1 MSEQTINVSIIPGD
15 LKVQG
20 PQFRSEGL
28 GCVLFSDIVVI
39 DQRGSDRGWSL
50 RGLFPKATKV
60 EATLMQS
67 APGSADGITINTDLW
82 LGIEKDGTLGPAG
95 STGGVYHFDIYVILP
110 LDIDPKSYEFPVL
123 EIKGA

>member
-1 MSEQTINVSIIPGD
+1 MSEQSVNVSIIPGE
-15 LKVQG
+15 LKAFG

-28 GCVLFSDIVVI
+28 GCVLFSDVIVI

-50 RGLFPKATKV
+50 RALFPKALSV

-95 STGGVYHFDIYVILP
+95 STGGVYHFDIYVLLP
-110 LDIDPKSYEFPVL
+110 LYIDPESYEFPVL
-123 EIKGA
+123 EIKEA